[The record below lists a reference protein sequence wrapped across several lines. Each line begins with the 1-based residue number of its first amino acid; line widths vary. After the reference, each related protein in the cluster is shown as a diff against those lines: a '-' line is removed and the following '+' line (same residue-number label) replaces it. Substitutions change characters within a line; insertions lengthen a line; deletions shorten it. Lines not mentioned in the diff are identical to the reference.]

1 MLENFSWLEFWVKVG
16 ESYARRDGWRKIIW
30 VIYHV
35 QFLRSRIALSLYNII
50 TGRVFSILIW
60 LIHIY
65 EKIFMRFVFIEY
77 FAETRVI
84 YKRYQGILHRTRT
97 ASLLLFCTT
106 HCTERCRNAK
116 QRSPFR
122 AGQIDRLKWPIDRL
136 KDSDSGF
143 NPEIRSDCD
152 SFSASSNKGKKHDET
167 GRLRAFSSPE
177 RRAEFA
183 KVSLWTRNGF

>member
-1 MLENFSWLEFWVKVG
+1 MG
-16 ESYARRDGWRKIIW
+16 ESYGRRDGWRKIICA
-30 VIYHV
+30 IYHV
-35 QFLRSRIALSLYNII
+35 QFLRSWITLSLYNII
-50 TGRVFSILIW
+50 TGRVFSILIL

-65 EKIFMRFVFIEY
+65 EKIFMRFVVIEY
-77 FAETRVI
+77 FPEARVI
-84 YKRYQGILHRTRT
+84 YKRYQGILHRIR
-97 ASLLLFCTT
+97 AAFLLLFFTT
-106 HCTERCRNAK
+106 HYTERCRNAK

-122 AGQIDRLKWPIDRL
+122 AGQIDRLKWPMDRL

-167 GRLRAFSSPE
+167 GRLRAFWSPE